1 MGKRIGLPGLQTVPA
16 PAGPAAPAAP
26 SAGKPKPRPG
36 KFKKIKGIL
45 N

>member
-1 MGKRIGLPGLQTVPA
+1 MGKRIGLPGPQTVPTP
-16 PAGPAAPAAP
+16 PAPAAPAAGRP
-26 SAGKPKPRPG
+26 KPKPG

>member
-1 MGKRIGLPGLQTVPA
+1 MGKRIGLPGLQTVLTPA
-16 PAGPAAPAAP
+16 PTPPAAP
-26 SAGKPKPRPG
+26 SAGRPKPKPG